1 MLHDVDG
8 DDSVGREAVADLV
21 EISLKNADARVPR
34 ESPLQLGDIVAGG
47 LDEEQGFG
55 RGPVQNQ
62 LGDGADPGAGLGDSL
77 AKDAREGVDD
87 PIVVIGG
94 LGDGIQ
100 LGAGIGEISDG
111 GVGRRVIG
119 KCNLASMK
127 IGG

>member
-8 DDSVGREAVADLV
+8 DDSVGRKAVADLV
-21 EISLKNADARVPR
+21 EISLKDADARVAR
-34 ESPLQLGDIVAGG
+34 ESPLQLRDIVAGR

-55 RGPVQNQ
+55 GGPVQNQ

-77 AKDAREGVDD
+77 AKDAGEGVDD

-100 LGAGIGEISDG
+100 LSAGIGEISDG